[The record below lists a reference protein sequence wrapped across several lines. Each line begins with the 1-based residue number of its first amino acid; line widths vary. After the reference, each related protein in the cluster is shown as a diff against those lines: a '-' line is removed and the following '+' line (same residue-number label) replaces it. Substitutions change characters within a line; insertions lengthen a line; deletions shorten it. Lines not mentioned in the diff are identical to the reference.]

1 MPEGG
6 GVEGGVALTELLR
19 SSWDR
24 CWSALGAS
32 GDGHALM
39 RRLLAAYSEPERR
52 YHTVQH
58 LSECLTLLDQYRALA
73 AEPAEVEIALWFHDG
88 VYNVRGS
95 QNEIRS
101 AEWAER
107 ELRDAG
113 VAPERVARVRELILA
128 TRHSAPPQG
137 QDQMLVVDID
147 LAILGAPSA
156 RFDEYEAQIRAEYSW
171 VPGFLFR
178 ARRHKVLA
186 EFLSRDP
193 IYGTPALRDAL
204 EGRAR
209 DNLAYALRRL
219 ATSKT

>member
-1 MPEGG
+1 
-6 GVEGGVALTELLR
+6 
-19 SSWDR
+19 
-24 CWSALGAS
+24 
-32 GDGHALM
+32 M

-58 LSECLTLLDQYRALA
+58 LSECLTLLDRYRELS

-88 VYNVRGS
+88 IYDVRGS
-95 QNEIRS
+95 QNEIHS

-107 ELRDAG
+107 EMRAAG
-113 VAPERVARVRELILA
+113 VAPERVARVSELILA
-128 TRHSAPPQG
+128 TRHAVPPQG

-147 LAILGAPSA
+147 LAILGAPRS

-178 ARRHKVLA
+178 AQGRQVLA
-186 EFLSRDP
+186 EFLCRDP
-193 IYGTPALRDAL
+193 IYSTPALRDAL

-219 ATSKT
+219 GRSNS